1 MNVVIV
7 GNFWF
12 PHGTASAAR
21 IRNIALGL
29 RECGARVHVMT
40 LVPQPRNPSDAEGS
54 TEHEG
59 VSYECVAPF
68 RAAVDGW
75 RDADRS
81 IPRIR
86 GGIVSKARWFAGLY
100 GAMPVALRRLARRI
114 DAGGC
119 DLLLAYD
126 RSAVR
131 MSPLARLCRGR
142 RVVSLLDVT
151 EVSEHLTGSR
161 WSALYWDSRL
171 GTRTTPRLYDG
182 VTVITSGLER
192 LFRAQGC
199 QRTLVLPAMEA
210 WPPSTLPAP
219 TANQGFHLAYV
230 GALQDRDAPEL
241 LLEAVWRLAQ
251 EGLPVTLDVIGHYE
265 GTERGDRLRGQCAAD
280 AILGRVVR
288 FVGSVSDREL
298 RARLAGAD
306 ALVLPRRDSRTER
319 LSFPTRLVEY
329 LGYGRPVLVSDVGDV
344 SLYLE
349 DGSDAVL
356 LPPADPEGAAHAI
369 ARLARLPDR
378 GAAIG
383 RRGRET
389 GARAFDRRTHA
400 SRLLEFASALGA
412 RACA

>member
-1 MNVVIV
+1 VNVVIV

-40 LVPQPRNPSDAEGS
+40 LVPQPRSPAEAGES

-86 GGIVSKARWFAGLY
+86 GGIASKVRWFAGLY
-100 GAMPVALRRLARRI
+100 GAIPVALRRLARRI

-131 MSPLARLCRGR
+131 MSPLARLCRAR

-161 WSALYWDSRL
+161 WSAIYWDSRL

-192 LFRAQGC
+192 HFRAQGC

-210 WPPSTLPAP
+210 WPAAALPGP
-219 TANQGFHLAYV
+219 TGNEGFHLAYV
-230 GALQDRDAPEL
+230 GALQGRDAPEL
-241 LLEAVWRLAQ
+241 LLEAVWRLAR
-251 EGLPVTLDVIGHYE
+251 EGLPVTLDVMGHYE
-265 GTERGDRLRGQCAAD
+265 GTERGERLRAQCAGD
-280 AILGRVVR
+280 PTLQRVVH
-288 FVGSVSDREL
+288 FVGSVSDREMS
-298 RARLAGAD
+298 ARLLGAD

-319 LSFPTRLVEY
+319 LSFPTRLVEH
-329 LGYGRPVLVSDVGDV
+329 LRYGRPVLVSDVGDV
-344 SLYLE
+344 SRYLE
-349 DGSDAVL
+349 DGTDAVL

>member
-40 LVPQPRNPSDAEGS
+40 LVPQPRSPLDAAEP

-59 VSYECVAPF
+59 VSYECAAPF
-68 RAAVDGW
+68 RASVDGW
-75 RDADRS
+75 RDADHS
-81 IPRIR
+81 IPRLR
-86 GGIVSKARWFAGLY
+86 KGLASKIRWFAGLY
-100 GAMPVALRRLARRI
+100 GAIPVALRRLARRI
-114 DAGGC
+114 DEGGC
-119 DLLLAYD
+119 DVLLAYD
-126 RSAVR
+126 RSALR
-131 MSPLARLCRGR
+131 MGPLARLCRARG
-142 RVVSLLDVT
+142 VVSLLDIT
-151 EVSEHLTGSR
+151 EISEHLTGSR
-161 WSALYWDSRL
+161 WSAVYWDSRF

-182 VTVITSGLER
+182 VTVITSGLEK

-199 QRTLVLPAMEA
+199 ERTLVLPAMEA
-210 WPPSTLPAP
+210 WPPDTLPGP
-219 TANQGFHLAYV
+219 TGNDAFRLAYV

-251 EGLPVTLDVIGHYE
+251 GGLPVTLDVIGHFG
-265 GTERGDRLRGQCAAD
+265 GTERGERLRAQCARD
-280 AILGRVVR
+280 ATLGRVVR
-288 FVGSVSDREL
+288 FVGSVSDREM

-306 ALVLPRRDSRTER
+306 ALVLPRRDSRPER

-329 LGYGRPVLVSDVGDV
+329 LRYGRPVLVSDVGDV

-349 DGSDAVL
+349 DGIDAVL
-356 LPPADPEGAAHAI
+356 LPPADPKGAAGAME
-369 ARLARLPDR
+369 RLARLPDR

-389 GARAFDRRTHA
+389 GARSFDRKTHA
-400 SRLLEFASALGA
+400 SRLLEFASGLGA

>member
-21 IRNIALGL
+21 IRNLALGL
-29 RECGARVHVMT
+29 RECGAQVHVMT
-40 LVPQPRNPSDAEGS
+40 LVPQPRSPGATEGPR
-54 TEHEG
+54 EHEG
-59 VSYECVAPF
+59 VSYECAAPF

-81 IPRIR
+81 IPRLR
-86 GGIVSKARWFAGLY
+86 GGIASKVRWFAGLY
-100 GAMPVALRRLARRI
+100 GAVPVALGRLARRI
-114 DAGGC
+114 DDGGC

-131 MSPLARLCRGR
+131 MSPLARLCRAR

-161 WSALYWDSRL
+161 WSAVYWDSRL

-199 QRTLVLPAMEA
+199 ERTLILPAMEA
-210 WPPSTLPAP
+210 WPPSKPPGP
-219 TANQGFHLAYV
+219 TGNDAFHLAYV

-241 LLEAVWRLAQ
+241 LLEAVWRVARG
-251 EGLPVTLDVIGHYE
+251 GLPVTLDVMGHYE
-265 GTERGDRLRGQCAAD
+265 GTERGERLRAQCVAD
-280 AILGRVVR
+280 ATLGRVVR
-288 FVGSVSDREL
+288 FVGSVSDREMK
-298 RARLAGAD
+298 ARLAAAD
-306 ALVLPRRDSRTER
+306 ALVLPRRNSRPEQ

-329 LGYGRPVLVSDVGDV
+329 LRYGRPVLVSDVGDV

-349 DGSDAVL
+349 DGTDAVL
-356 LPPADPEGAAHAI
+356 LPAADPEGAAHAI

-400 SRLLEFASALGA
+400 SRLLEFASVLGA

>member
-1 MNVVIV
+1 VNVVIV

-40 LVPQPRNPSDAEGS
+40 LVPQPRNPLEAEES

-59 VSYECVAPF
+59 VSYECTAPF
-68 RAAVDGW
+68 RAGMDGW

-81 IPRIR
+81 IPKLR
-86 GGIVSKARWFAGLY
+86 GGIASKIRWFAGLY
-100 GAMPVALRRLARRI
+100 GAIPVALRRLARRF
-114 DAGGC
+114 DGGGC

-131 MSPLARLCRGR
+131 MSPVARLCRAR

-161 WSALYWDSRL
+161 WSAVYWDSRL

-192 LFRAQGC
+192 IFRAQGC
-199 QRTLVLPAMEA
+199 PQTLVLPAMEA
-210 WPPSTLPAP
+210 WPPAPAP
-219 TANQGFHLAYV
+219 GPTGNDVFHLAYV
-230 GALQDRDAPEL
+230 GALQERDAPEL

-251 EGLPVTLDVIGHYE
+251 EGLPVTLDIIGHYE
-265 GTERGDRLRGQCAAD
+265 GTERGERLRGQCAGD
-280 AILGRVVR
+280 ATLGRVVR

-329 LGYGRPVLVSDVGDV
+329 LSYGRPVLVSDVGDV
-344 SLYLE
+344 ALYLE
-349 DGSDAVL
+349 DGTDAVF

-389 GARAFDRRTHA
+389 GARAFDRKTHA